1 MGERTLEGR
10 IISGS
15 SLRDYENLLHF
26 DRELLRDNLT
36 LNFGS
41 GGANIGEQL
50 KNHGVSSNIID
61 LDLRFDPIS
70 QSNPIMIIEPALDAV
85 DSVISREGNFHR
97 KLLGIKRNL
106 SGIQGR
112 TIIQGNGRALPFK
125 DRAFD
130 IILALKATYQIPR
143 NDRKKVYAELL
154 RVGNILHCAPVLQS
168 DFQML
173 TELAHENNYD
183 IIYCGPA
190 LMTGGVNH
198 QFHGLDD
205 YELLKHQFP
214 ENERVVEPP
223 DDNIKVTKV
232 LGLILGA
239 QFKGGTMIL
248 KRNEYPACRSEPLY
262 QP

>member
-1 MGERTLEGR
+1 MGERTLESQ

-15 SLRDYENLLHF
+15 SLREYENLLHF
-26 DRELLRDNLT
+26 NRELLRGNII

-41 GGANIGEQL
+41 GGSNIGEQL
-50 KNHGVSSNIID
+50 KNNGVSSNIVD

-70 QSNPIMIIEPALDAV
+70 QGNPFIVIEPALEAV
-85 DSVISREGNFHR
+85 DSIINQQGNFHR
-97 KLLGIKRNL
+97 KLLSLKRNL

-112 TIIQGNGRALPFK
+112 TIIQGDGRALPFK
-125 DRAFD
+125 DQAFD

-143 NDRKKVYAELL
+143 NNRIKVYAELL

-173 TELAHENNYD
+173 TELARENNYD

-190 LMTGGVNH
+190 LANGGVNH
-198 QFHGLDD
+198 QFHGLDE

-214 ENERVVEPP
+214 ENERVLEPP
-223 DDNIKVTKV
+223 DDDIKVTKV
-232 LGLILGA
+232 LGLVLGA
-239 QFKGGTMIL
+239 QYKGGTMIL
-248 KRNEYPACRSEPLY
+248 KRNEYPACRSRAVSRA
-262 QP
+262 